1 MDLRFLHELT
11 RKPGPFATVYLD
23 SSHDTADAARLIAL
37 RWAEARD
44 DLAAQGADGATLD
57 ALEAA
62 LTDAPPAVGRA
73 GRVLVAC
80 RADGGG
86 GEVVLD
92 RSLPEPPARP
102 SAHWGPLPDLLPAL
116 ADQPE
121 PVTAVVVRVDET
133 GGEILVAGPDAQPVV
148 AEQVEGGDHPVHK
161 VRGGGWSHLAMQ
173 ERVEETWR
181 RNTAQVAERVDRL
194 VADTGARVLLVAGDG
209 RSRARLIDALAERSA
224 SIVVELERGAT
235 GEDDLAAA
243 VGEAVRDVATDTR
256 LAVLER
262 YEKAAGRPDGLAVQG
277 IRPVLAALRAEA
289 VDTLLVDAGAERDA
303 TVWISDAPAQVA
315 EAPEELRAAG
325 SEPIGEVPVDAAL
338 LRAAAGT
345 GAGFVPIGGGR
356 TGLVGHPLDDGVGAL
371 LRYPLPAGA

>member
-23 SSHDTADAARLIAL
+23 ASHDTDDAARAIAL
-37 RWAEARD
+37 RWAGARD
-44 DLAAQGADGATLD
+44 DLEAQGADSATLD
-57 ALEAA
+57 ALATA
-62 LTDAPPAVGRA
+62 VADAPPAVGRA
-73 GRVLVAC
+73 GRVLVA
-80 RADGGG
+80 RRGDDGR

-102 SAHWGPLPDLLPAL
+102 SAHWGALPDLLPAL
-116 ADQPE
+116 VDQPE

-133 GGEILVAGPDAQPVV
+133 GGEILVAGPDEQPVV
-148 AEQVEGGDHPVHK
+148 AEEVQGGDRPVHK

-173 ERVEETWR
+173 ERVEESWR

-194 VADTGARVLLVAGDG
+194 VADTGAGVLVVAGDG
-209 RSRARLIDALAERSA
+209 RSRSRLVDALADRSA
-224 SIVVELERGAT
+224 AIAVELERGGT

-243 VGEAVRDVATDTR
+243 VTEAVRDVVTDAR
-256 LAVLER
+256 RAVLDR

-277 IRPVLAALRAEA
+277 IGPVLAALRAEA
-289 VDTLLVDAGAERDA
+289 VDTLLLDAAVHRDA

-315 EAPEELRAAG
+315 EAPEDLRAAG
-325 SEPIGEVPVDAAL
+325 ADPTGEVPVDAAL

-371 LRYPLPAGA
+371 LRYPVPTGA

>member
-1 MDLRFLHELT
+1 VDLRFLHELT

-23 SSHDTADAARLIAL
+23 ASHDTDDAARAIAL
-37 RWAEARD
+37 RWAQARD
-44 DLAAQGADGATLD
+44 ELAAQGADSATLD
-57 ALEAA
+57 ALAAA
-62 LTDAPPAVGRA
+62 LTDASPAVGRA
-73 GRVLVAC
+73 GRVLVA
-80 RADGGG
+80 RH

-102 SAHWGPLPDLLPAL
+102 TARWGPLPDLLPAL
-116 ADQPE
+116 VDQPE
-121 PVTAVVVRVDET
+121 PVPAVVVRVDET
-133 GGEILVAGPDAQPVV
+133 GGEILVTGPDAQPVV
-148 AEQVEGGDHPVHK
+148 AEQVEGGEHPVHK

-173 ERVEETWR
+173 ERVEESWR

-209 RSRARLIDALAERSA
+209 RSRSRLIDALAERSA
-224 SIVVELERGAT
+224 SIAVELERGAT
-235 GEDDLAAA
+235 DEDDLAAA
-243 VGEAVRDVATDTR
+243 VAEAARDVVTDAR
-256 LAVLER
+256 LAVLDR

-277 IRPVLAALRAEA
+277 IGPVLAALRAEA
-289 VDTLLVDAGAERDA
+289 VDTLLLDAGVQRDA

-315 EAPEELRAAG
+315 AAPEDLRAAG
-325 SEPIGEVPVDAAL
+325 TDPVDEVPVDAAL

-356 TGLVGHPLDDGVGAL
+356 TGLVGRPLDDGVGAL

>member
-1 MDLRFLHELT
+1 VDLQFLHELT
-11 RKPGPFATVYLD
+11 RTPGPFATVYLD
-23 SSHDTADAARLIAL
+23 ASHDTDDAARAIAL
-37 RWAEARD
+37 RWAQARD
-44 DLAAQGADGATLD
+44 ELEAQGADSATLD
-57 ALEAA
+57 ALDAA
-62 LTDAPPAVGRA
+62 IADAPPAVGRA
-73 GRVLVAC
+73 GRVLVA
-80 RADGGG
+80 RRGDGGRA
-86 GEVVLD
+86 EVVLD

-116 ADQPE
+116 VDQPE

-133 GGEILVAGPDAQPVV
+133 GGEILVAGPDEKPVV
-148 AEQVEGGDHPVHK
+148 TEEAEGGDGPVHK

-173 ERVEETWR
+173 ERVEESWR

-209 RSRARLIDALAERSA
+209 RSRSRLVDALAERSA
-224 SIVVELERGAT
+224 SITVELERGGT
-235 GEDDLAAA
+235 GADDLAAA
-243 VGEAVRDVATDTR
+243 VAEAVSDVATDAR

-277 IRPVLAALRAEA
+277 IGPVLAALRAEA
-289 VDTLLVDAGAERDA
+289 VDTLLLDAGVQRDA

-315 EAPEELRAAG
+315 RTPEDLRAIG
-325 SEPIGEVPVDAAL
+325 TDPTGEVPVDAAL

-356 TGLVGHPLDDGVGAL
+356 TGLVGHPFDDGVGAL
-371 LRYPLPAGA
+371 LRYPVPTGA

>member
-1 MDLRFLHELT
+1 MVVDLRFLHELT
-11 RKPGPFATVYLD
+11 QQPGPFATVYLD
-23 SSHDTADAARLIAL
+23 ASHDTDDAEHAIAL

-44 DLAAQGADGATLD
+44 RLAAQGADAATLG

-62 LTDAPPAVGRA
+62 LTDSPPAVGRA
-73 GRVLVAC
+73 GRVLVG
-80 RADGGG
+80 RG

-102 SAHWGPLPDLLPAL
+102 AAHWGPLPDLLPVL
-116 ADQPE
+116 VDQPE

-133 GGEILVAGPDAQPVV
+133 GGEILVAGPDARPVV
-148 AEQVEGGDHPVHK
+148 AEQVEGGEHPVHK

-173 ERVEETWR
+173 ERVEESWR

-194 VADTGARVLLVAGDG
+194 VADTGASVLLVAGDG
-209 RSRARLIDALAERSA
+209 RARSRLIDALGERSA
-224 SIVVELERGAT
+224 SIAVQLERGGT
-235 GEDDLAAA
+235 GGDDLAAA
-243 VGEAVRDVATDTR
+243 VDEAVRDVVTDAR

-277 IRPVLAALRAEA
+277 IGPVLAALRAEA
-289 VDTLLVDAGAERDA
+289 VDTLLLDPDVARD
-303 TVWISDAPAQVA
+303 TPVWISDAPGQVA
-315 EAPEELRAAG
+315 EAAEVLRARG
-325 SEPIGEVPVDAAL
+325 SDPKGQVPVDAAL

-356 TGLVGHPLDDGVGAL
+356 TGRAGHPLDDGVAAL

>member
-1 MDLRFLHELT
+1 VDLQFLHELT
-11 RKPGPFATVYLD
+11 RTPGPFATVYLD
-23 SSHDTADAARLIAL
+23 VSHDTADAARVIAL

-44 DLAAQGADGATLD
+44 ELAAQGADGATLD
-57 ALEAA
+57 ALAA
-62 LTDAPPAVGRA
+62 AIADGPPAVGRA
-73 GRVLVAC
+73 GRVLVA
-80 RADGGG
+80 RPADGGRA
-86 GEVVLD
+86 EVVLD

-116 ADQPE
+116 VEQPE

-133 GGEILVAGPDAQPVV
+133 GGEILVAGPDEKPVV
-148 AEQVEGGDHPVHK
+148 TEAVEGGDGPVHK

-173 ERVEETWR
+173 ERVEESWR

-209 RSRARLIDALAERSA
+209 RSRSRLVDALAERSA
-224 SIVVELERGAT
+224 SIAVELERGGT
-235 GEDDLAAA
+235 GADDLAAA
-243 VGEAVRDVATDTR
+243 VAEAVRDVATDAR

-262 YEKAAGRPDGLAVQG
+262 YEKAAGRPEGLAVQG
-277 IRPVLAALRAEA
+277 IGPVLAALRAEA
-289 VDTLLVDAGAERDA
+289 VDTLLLDAGVHRDA

-315 EAPEELRAAG
+315 ETPEDLRATG
-325 SEPIGEVPVDAAL
+325 TDPTGEVPVDAAL

-345 GAGFVPIGGGR
+345 GAGFVPIGGER

-371 LRYPLPAGA
+371 LRYPVPTGA